1 MSRHRNS
8 GTNRNARHNQHN
20 DFSVALPAGTAEDL
34 YLMCQKESAPIFL
47 FLDGVQD
54 PHNLGACLRTAEG
67 AGIDAIVIPQKG
79 SVKVTNT
86 VIEISC
92 GAAAHIPVISIQNF
106 RQVLTR
112 LKKLGCTIIGTSD
125 QATQTLYQTD
135 LRKPLCLIVGNEAT
149 GVRKMTLDRCDHI
162 VKIPMI
168 GKVPCLNVSVST
180 GICLYEIVRQRHHAL
195 SHPYPTQ
202 AS

>member
-20 DFSVALPAGTAEDL
+20 EFSIALPGGTAEDL
-34 YLMCQKESAPIFL
+34 YQMCEEEIAPVFL
-47 FLDGVQD
+47 FIDGVQD

-67 AGIDAIVIPQKG
+67 AGINAIVIPKKG
-79 SVKVTNT
+79 SVKITNT

-92 GAAAHIPVISIQNF
+92 GAAAQVPVIPVQNF

-112 LKKLGCTIIGTSD
+112 LKEKGCSIIGTSD
-125 QATQTLYQTD
+125 QATETLYQTN
-135 LRKPLCLIVGNEAT
+135 LRQSLCIIVGNEAN

-162 VKIPMI
+162 VKIPML

-180 GICLYEIVRQRHHAL
+180 GICLYEIVRQRHYA
-195 SHPYPTQ
+195 
-202 AS
+202 